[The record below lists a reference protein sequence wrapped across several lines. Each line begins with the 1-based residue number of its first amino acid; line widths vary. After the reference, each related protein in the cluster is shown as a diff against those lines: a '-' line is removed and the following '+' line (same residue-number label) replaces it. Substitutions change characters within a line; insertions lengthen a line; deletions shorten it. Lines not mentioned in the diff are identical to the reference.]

1 MNTTFWGVRGS
12 FATARAAML
21 GVGGNTP
28 CVAVELP
35 DVHLVLDA
43 GTGICALGER
53 LAATDRKPIH
63 ILLTHFHLDHIQGLL
78 FFAPLFQPGR
88 EVVIWAPHARRHSPR
103 SRLAHYLS
111 PPLSPVEIS
120 ELRASVRF
128 RECRAGPWQ
137 IGGAQVR
144 AASVLHR
151 GLTLGFRVEH
161 GGSTLAYLPD
171 HEPALSARL
180 DRAPCRW
187 LSGAEIAKD
196 ADVLIHDAQF
206 DEARYGSTRGW
217 GHSTVEHA
225 VRFADVVGAHDLRL
239 FHHDPS
245 HDDATLARLESD
257 GRDVARH
264 AAVRLAREGDVATA
278 G

>member
-1 MNTTFWGVRGS
+1 MVRY
-12 FATARAAML
+12 
-21 GVGGNTP
+21 GGNTA
-28 CVAVELP
+28 CVQVTLS
-35 DVHLVLDA
+35 DGTHLILDA
-43 GTGICALGER
+43 GTGIRNLPADLGRSGE
-53 LAATDRKPIH
+53 PVH

-161 GGSTLAYLPD
+161 
-171 HEPALSARL
+171 
-180 DRAPCRW
+180 
-187 LSGAEIAKD
+187 
-196 ADVLIHDAQF
+196 
-206 DEARYGSTRGW
+206 
-217 GHSTVEHA
+217 
-225 VRFADVVGAHDLRL
+225 
-239 FHHDPS
+239 
-245 HDDATLARLESD
+245 
-257 GRDVARH
+257 
-264 AAVRLAREGDVATA
+264 
-278 G
+278 

>member
-1 MNTTFWGVRGS
+1 MKATFWGVRGS

-28 CVAVELP
+28 CVAIELP

-53 LAATDRKPIH
+53 LATADHRPIH

-78 FFAPLFQPGR
+78 FFRPLYQPGR

-103 SRLAHYLS
+103 SRLAHYFS
-111 PPLSPVEIS
+111 PPFSPVE
-120 ELRASVRF
+120 LAQLHASVRF
-128 RECRAGPWQ
+128 HECRAAAWQ
-137 IGGAQVR
+137 IGGAEIR
-144 AASVLHR
+144 AAPVLHR
-151 GLTLGFRVEH
+151 GLTLGFRVAY
-161 GGSTLAYLPD
+161 GGGTLAYLPD
-171 HEPALSARL
+171 HEPALSSRL
-180 DRAPCRW
+180 DRSPLRW

-196 ADVLIHDAQF
+196 ADLLIHDAQF
-206 DEARYGSTRGW
+206 DDAQYQLTRGW
-217 GHSTVEHA
+217 GHSTVAHA
-225 VRFADVVGAHDLRL
+225 VRFADMVGARDLRL

-245 HDDATLARLESD
+245 NDDATLTSFEHHARDL
-257 GRDVARH
+257 ARH
-264 AAVRLAREGDVATA
+264 ATVRLAREGEVMSA

>member
-1 MNTTFWGVRGS
+1 MRTSFWGVRGS

-43 GTGICALGER
+43 GTGICALGDR
-53 LAATDRKPIH
+53 LAVADRKPIH

-88 EVVIWAPHARRHSPR
+88 DVSIWAPHDRRHSPR
-103 SRLAHYLS
+103 ARLAQYLS

-128 RECRAGPWQ
+128 RECRAGTWD
-137 IGGAQVR
+137 IGGARVR
-144 AASVLHR
+144 AAPVLHR
-151 GLTLGFRVEH
+151 GPTLGFRIEH
-161 GGSTLAYLPD
+161 AGSTLAYLPD

-180 DRAPCRW
+180 ERAPLRW
-187 LSGAEIAKD
+187 LSGAELARD
-196 ADVLIHDAQF
+196 SDVLIHDAQF
-206 DEARYGSTRGW
+206 DDNRYRMTRGW
-217 GHSTVEHA
+217 GHSTVGHA
-225 VRFADVVGAHDLRL
+225 VRFADLVGAADLRL

-245 HDDATLARLESD
+245 HDDATLERLEGD
-257 GRDVARH
+257 GRDLARH
-264 AAVRLAREGDVATA
+264 ATVKLAREGEVLPA